1 MKTIRRDDFQKIG
14 IDKDDDL
21 IAITVRQWKCFMS
34 NGIDGINGSLLYL
47 HLIFTAR
54 LQETNQVKAKD
65 KYICKGLSWG
75 ADKTR
80 RTKSWLVKNG
90 FIEYVRIRNPDGTLG
105 EVYIKINFLLS
116 HLYRHIDSGG
126 DEATTGLVSNPVVE
140 PASGYKRQ
148 MLKEININSLSVVEE
163 TLSRSICE
171 KWYSAYSKYA
181 QRDVRPK
188 SGDYAAAIKLI
199 QHCPELSDDIS
210 DSLIDKAIS
219 NHFEKWKNAWFL
231 TVDVT
236 RPLPESSRQ
245 PYWNFRNFCNYFIEI
260 LNLDLIEL
268 CSIGEKNAK
277 SKNIASAKR
286 GAGISG
292 EARES
297 IIRKVEDEIKGGKV

>member
-1 MKTIRRDDFQKIG
+1 MKTIRRDDFQKIR
-14 IDKDDDL
+14 IEKDDDL
-21 IAITVRQWKCFMS
+21 IAITVRQYKYFLK
-34 NGIDGINGSLLYL
+34 NGSDGINGYLLYS

-54 LQETNQVKAKD
+54 LQETNQVKASNT
-65 KYICKGLSWG
+65 YICNGLSWG
-75 ADKTR
+75 ADKIR
-80 RTKSWLVKNG
+80 RVKSWLFKNG
-90 FIEYVRIRNPDGTLG
+90 LIEYVRIRNPDGTLG

-116 HLYRHIDSGG
+116 HLYRHNDPG
-126 DEATTGLVSNPVVE
+126 DEESTTGLVSHPVVE
-140 PASGYKRQ
+140 PTSGYKTQ
-148 MLKEININSLSVVEE
+148 MLKEININSLSIGEE
-163 TLSRSICE
+163 TFSRNICE

-181 QRDVRPK
+181 QRVARPK
-188 SGDYAAAIKLI
+188 SGDYAAAMKLI
-199 QHCPELSDDIS
+199 QHCPELSGDIS

-236 RPLPESSRQ
+236 RQLPESSHQ

>member
-1 MKTIRRDDFQKIG
+1 MEAYNRRDFEKTRIN
-14 IDKDDDL
+14 KDADL
-21 IAITVRQWKCFMS
+21 IAITVQQYKFFLKHGSVGR
-34 NGIDGINGSLLYL
+34 NGFNLYM
-47 HLIFTAR
+47 HLVFTAR
-54 LQETNQVKAKD
+54 LQETNQVKAND
-65 KYICKGLSWG
+65 SYICNGLQWG
-75 ADKTR
+75 KEKTKR
-80 RTKSWLVKNG
+80 VKAWLVRNRL
-90 FIEYVRIRNPDGTLG
+90 ISYVWIRNPDGTLA
-105 EVYIKINFLLS
+105 ENYIKINFLLS
-116 HLYRHIDSGG
+116 HLYKPDDSAK
-126 DEATTGLVSNPVVE
+126 DELTIGMESLPTVE
-140 PASGYKRQ
+140 QAYGCETQ